1 MLSTIS
7 EGPSGNITGQLI
19 LILVLIVLN
28 AFFAASELAILS
40 ANPIRINML
49 AEKGNKKAILVQK
62 LQNNETKFLSTIQV
76 GITLAG
82 FFSSATAAVSLSDGM
97 ASLLNRINV
106 PYSSEV
112 AVVIVTLI
120 LSYFTLVFGELFPK
134 RIALKSPEKIA
145 MLVARPINF
154 IRIIFRPIVFI
165 LSGSCE
171 LLVKIFRLKPNNDDK
186 VTEDEVKALV
196 SSAVE
201 DGTINAKEQ
210 EMIDAVFTFNDL
222 LVKDVMKSRIDVFMI
237 NIDDPIS
244 KIKKLIKDEQ
254 YTRVPVYKDSR
265 DNIIGIL
272 NLKDVF
278 LKLKSNYTIE
288 KLTSILRKP
297 YFCVESMKAQKL
309 LKDLQKSK
317 EHCAIVIDDFG
328 CVSGFVTMEDLI
340 EEVIG
345 NIFDEHDEIEES
357 IVKLSDNHYLVD
369 ASLPIQDINK
379 VLNIN
384 ILRESEEYSTL
395 GGYIL
400 YKLEAIP
407 TIGSEVIDNNLIIRV
422 NEMDNNRVIKAEI
435 IINEQNDI
443 ESEETVEE

>member
-288 KLTSILRKP
+288 ELTSILRKP

>member
-106 PYSSEV
+106 PYSGEV

-201 DGTINAKEQ
+201 DGTINVKEQ

-272 NLKDVF
+272 N
-278 LKLKSNYTIE
+278 
-288 KLTSILRKP
+288 
-297 YFCVESMKAQKL
+297 
-309 LKDLQKSK
+309 
-317 EHCAIVIDDFG
+317 
-328 CVSGFVTMEDLI
+328 
-340 EEVIG
+340 
-345 NIFDEHDEIEES
+345 
-357 IVKLSDNHYLVD
+357 
-369 ASLPIQDINK
+369 
-379 VLNIN
+379 
-384 ILRESEEYSTL
+384 
-395 GGYIL
+395 
-400 YKLEAIP
+400 
-407 TIGSEVIDNNLIIRV
+407 
-422 NEMDNNRVIKAEI
+422 
-435 IINEQNDI
+435 
-443 ESEETVEE
+443 